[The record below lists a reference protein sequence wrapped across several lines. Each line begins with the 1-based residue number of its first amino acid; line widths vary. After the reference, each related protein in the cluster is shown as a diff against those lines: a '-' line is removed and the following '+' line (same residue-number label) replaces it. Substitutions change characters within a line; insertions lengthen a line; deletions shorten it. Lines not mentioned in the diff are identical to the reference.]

1 MNPLSTTCLY
11 ERTVS
16 AVRSRLG
23 GTAFEEVRAAH
34 PTLRNTSIL
43 THVEKL
49 ERTAFELGDERVA
62 WEGLAASCSPPIR
75 RLGAFLL
82 VGFSFFVA
90 VTSAVVLFYN
100 LFGTRAVAGVG
111 VAVPREAFYA
121 TMVSSLGLAFGGY
134 VVWVVKSL
142 RSYAGFSDVL
152 RRGGLDPR
160 RPTAKGLRAYS
171 DEQLLALRSRYE
183 RLVGGSRKERLGR
196 TFGFHR
202 DDSFTLGPLSV
213 LPGTFEM
220 GALRM
225 EWETELILRSEDP
238 MPEISWWVEGR
249 TGLLPRQA
257 DETRRL
263 VYALRYT
270 GDSVRELKRRY
281 GFRADRWYATVPEGK
296 LFGAVRDYEDALRIQ
311 ATLSRRGRSS

>member
-1 MNPLSTTCLY
+1 
-11 ERTVS
+11 
-16 AVRSRLG
+16 
-23 GTAFEEVRAAH
+23 
-34 PTLRNTSIL
+34 
-43 THVEKL
+43 VEKL
-49 ERTAFELGDERVA
+49 ETTAFEIGAERVA
-62 WEGLAASCSPPIR
+62 WEGLAASCTPPVR

-82 VGFSFFVA
+82 VGFAYFAA
-90 VTSAVVLFYN
+90 VTTAVVLFYN
-100 LFGTRAVAGVG
+100 VFGTAPVEGGG

-121 TMVSSLGLAFGGY
+121 TMISSLGLALGGY
-134 VVWVVKSL
+134 AVWLAKSL
-142 RSYAGFSDVL
+142 RSYATFSSIL

-160 RPTAKGLRAYS
+160 RPTAKGLVAYS

-183 RLVGGSRKERLGR
+183 RLPGGKLKERLGR
-196 TFGFHR
+196 TFGFHEE
-202 DDSFTLGPLSV
+202 DSFALGPLSV

-220 GALRM
+220 GALRV
-225 EWETELILRSEDP
+225 EWETNLLLRTEEP

-270 GDSVRELKRRY
+270 ADSVRELKRRY
-281 GFRADRWYATVPEGK
+281 GYRTDRWHATVPEGK

-311 ATLSRRGRSS
+311 ATLSRRGLGS